1 MGFGYHGDNKR
12 IGTNQP
18 LICTVTLRDFMS
30 EVYKKQM
37 DQTSITDVPAIKKAI
52 LDPKTC
58 RIQQKT
64 QDQSQYKQKT
74 L

>member
-1 MGFGYHGDNKR
+1 MGFGYHGDNK

-30 EVYKKQM
+30 EAVYKNKW
-37 DQTSITDVPAIKKAI
+37 IKHP
-52 LDPKTC
+52 LLMY
-58 RIQQKT
+58 Q
-64 QDQSQYKQKT
+64 

>member
-1 MGFGYHGDNKR
+1 MMGLRDGIKLMHKMKSNFSFPSHMGFGYHGDNKR

-30 EVYKKQM
+30 EVYKNKW
-37 DQTSITDVPAIKKAI
+37 IKHP
-52 LDPKTC
+52 LLMY
-58 RIQQKT
+58 Q
-64 QDQSQYKQKT
+64 